1 MKKIIILSFCFLIF
15 SCTKSD
21 RWPID
26 RSALSYFSEDF
37 VSCKEHFVKLVTSQ
51 SILYR
56 NSKVD
61 SIRFASKGD
70 SLAINYLYIPSQSTP
85 RNLVI
90 LSSGI
95 HGIEGFAGSAFQR
108 MFMTEVLPGIDH
120 LSTGYLIIHGINPW
134 GMKNKRRVTQNN
146 VDLNRNYDSSLS
158 LFKNTNEGYSKINSF
173 LNPSGKASTNL
184 FTDILFTPEAI
195 WIILKNSMK
204 TARQA
209 VLLGQYDY
217 PDGIYY
223 GGKKF
228 EPQKTDVEHLI
239 ITTAYD
245 YKKILLIDL
254 HTGYG
259 IRGNLHIFGSS
270 SKDSSIIKET
280 ERIFA
285 DQRIDWPQD
294 KDFYENNGD
303 FTLFIS
309 RILKNKMVIPVTFE
323 YGTLNSNSLG
333 GSLKSLQIMI
343 LENQGYHF
351 GYSDK
356 RSENKILQMFLEA
369 FYPSSLS
376 WRSETVRQSR
386 ELFKK
391 AITTITQ

>member
-1 MKKIIILSFCFLIF
+1 MKKIIILFLSLLTF
-15 SCTKSD
+15 ACTKQD
-21 RWPID
+21 KWPID
-26 RSALSYFSEDF
+26 KSATSYFSGDF
-37 VSCKEHFVKLVTSQ
+37 VSNKELFVKLACSQ
-51 SILYR
+51 SNIYQ

-61 SIRFASKGD
+61 SIRLFANGD
-70 SLAINYLYIPSQSTP
+70 SLAINYLYIPSQSSP
-85 RNLVI
+85 RSLVI

-108 MFMTEVLPGIDH
+108 MFMAEILPGIDH
-120 LSTGYLIIHGINPW
+120 RSTGYLIIHGINPW

-146 VDLNRNYDSSLS
+146 VDLNRNFDSSDS
-158 LFKNTNEGYSKINSF
+158 FFNNKNEGYSKINSF
-173 LNPSGKASTNL
+173 LNPSGKASANL
-184 FTDILFTPEAI
+184 FTNILFTPKAI

-209 VLLGQYDY
+209 ILMGQYDY

-228 EPQKTDVEHLI
+228 ELQKTAIEHLI
-239 ITTAYD
+239 ITTAND
-245 YKKILLIDL
+245 YNQILLIDL

-259 IRGNLHIFGSS
+259 SRGKLHIFGAS
-270 SKDSSIIKET
+270 SKDSAIIKET
-280 ERIFA
+280 EKIFVNHK
-285 DQRIDWPQD
+285 IDWPED
-294 KDFYENNGD
+294 KDFYENYGD

-309 RILKNKMVIPVTFE
+309 RILKGKMVIPVTFE
-323 YGTLNSNSLG
+323 YGTLNSNSLS

-356 RSENKILQMFLEA
+356 QNEKKIRQMFLEA

-376 WRSETVRQSR
+376 WRSETIRQSR
-386 ELFKK
+386 ELFKD
-391 AITTITQ
+391 TINNF